1 YFAAPKGKES
11 LCRKEWA
18 DLKKAAGTGECVA
31 MGRYEAPGRIRRP
44 KLPAD
49 APATVDSQRVNQLIA
64 ELDSDQFASREK
76 ATQELEKL
84 SEAAAPALRKALENR
99 PSPEMRKRV
108 QGLLAKF
115 EEVPDMYPVGS
126 GLWRMQ
132 AGNINYPPIRALL
145 DLPAQASPADG

>member
-1 YFAAPKGKES
+1 
-11 LCRKEWA
+11 
-18 DLKKAAGTGECVA
+18 
-31 MGRYEAPGRIRRP
+31 
-44 KLPAD
+44 
-49 APATVDSQRVNQLIA
+49 
-64 ELDSDQFASREK
+64 
-76 ATQELEKL
+76 TQELEKL

-145 DLPAQASPADG
+145 DLPAQASPADGSLTDTGKITLSVKNIPDQLHKDAKYVFEIQNGADKETSEAIAAGDKQTQWTPRMEVKPGQKYTWRVWAVD